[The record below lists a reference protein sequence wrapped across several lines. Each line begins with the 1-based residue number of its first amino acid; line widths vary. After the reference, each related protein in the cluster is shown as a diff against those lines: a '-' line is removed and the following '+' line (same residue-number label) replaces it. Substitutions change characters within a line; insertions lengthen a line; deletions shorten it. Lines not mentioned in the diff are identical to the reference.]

1 MNLEEIVRR
10 TVEQLGYEFVDLEVS
25 GRARLLRV
33 FLDRH
38 PAPGQALPAPG
49 TGVTIDDCVAV
60 SNQLTRVLEV
70 EGVDYDRLEVS
81 SPGLDRPLRSRGDF
95 QRFMGSK
102 ASITLRVPLNG
113 RKRFV
118 GTLVGL
124 GEEAVAVDMEGVAV
138 QLPLVDIDKARLVP
152 EI

>member
-1 MNLEEIVRR
+1 MNLQEIVRR

-38 PAPGQALPAPG
+38 PAQGQTMPAPG
-49 TGVTIDDCVAV
+49 EGLTIDDCVAV
-60 SNQLTRVLEV
+60 SNQLSRVLEV

-81 SPGLDRPLRSRGDF
+81 SPGLDRPLRSRDDF
-95 QRFMGSK
+95 RRFMGSK
-102 ASITLRVPLNG
+102 ATISLRVPMNG

-124 GEEAVAVDMEGVAV
+124 DDVAVAMDLEGVAV
-138 QLPLVDIDKARLVP
+138 QLPLGDIDKARLVP
-152 EI
+152 EF